1 MDLYGIRLRSTSSK
15 NLTNM
20 GPGGEGWR
28 ALGTRLPGAFLS
40 SLYTD
45 TRYEI
50 FYGIQP
56 YLTSTVYIVIDSVKT
71 SS

>member
-1 MDLYGIRLRSTSSK
+1 MDSLRHPSSLDVIEKLDEYGR
-15 NLTNM
+15 
-20 GPGGEGWR
+20 GEGWR

-50 FYGIQP
+50 FYGMQP